1 MLFRRMRG
9 LGAVALKLQWNWV
22 KIKIIFRY
30 LANDRIMW
38 SRLYVI
44 TRDMLN
50 ISVNLRNRP
59 GYFLRKKCH
68 MKRLPFLGIIGG
80 LTIVGLSIA
89 IGKSA
94 LMPSGHESILNNVNT
109 AKTVA
114 AKASDAKGIRGRGI
128 ETIEQASKADKYL
141 FAFFWKTDSE
151 QTTTMK
157 KVFEESIKK
166 AADRALS
173 VQICV
178 KDPSE
183 KGIVEMYRLD
193 RAPMPLA
200 LAIAPNGAI
209 MGGFPQKFTEEDLLD
224 AFGSPCTER
233 CMKLL
238 QDNKLVLLCVQSKKT
253 TANEEALRGVR
264 EFKADSR
271 LAGATEIVMLNP
283 TDPAE
288 RSFLNDLKID
298 SETAEAVT
306 AFLVPPGSVIAEFK
320 GAIDKSELVSAL
332 EKASSGCC
340 PGGACG
346 PNGCGS
352 KQ

>member
-1 MLFRRMRG
+1 M
-9 LGAVALKLQWNWV
+9 
-22 KIKIIFRY
+22 
-30 LANDRIMW
+30 
-38 SRLYVI
+38 
-44 TRDMLN
+44 
-50 ISVNLRNRP
+50 
-59 GYFLRKKCH
+59 
-68 MKRLPFLGIIGG
+68 
-80 LTIVGLSIA
+80 GLSIA